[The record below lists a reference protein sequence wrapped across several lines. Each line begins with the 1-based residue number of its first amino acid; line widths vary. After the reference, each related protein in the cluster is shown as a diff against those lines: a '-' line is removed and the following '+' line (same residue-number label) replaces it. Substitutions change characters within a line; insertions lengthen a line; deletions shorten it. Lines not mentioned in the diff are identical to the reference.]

1 MATKQ
6 SCIEDETGRSHKT
19 NAGVPG
25 HSIVV
30 VAQPNGRVRCIVP
43 SSVYIFQRRG
53 ATTMVGFAHGMCASS
68 RFHIAHR
75 SHYGDNQ
82 PGRKTIPKSMGTS

>member
-6 SCIEDETGRSHKT
+6 SRIEDKTGRSHKT
-19 NAGVPG
+19 NAGIPG

-30 VAQPNGRVRCIVP
+30 VEHPNGRVHCIVP
-43 SSVYIFQRRG
+43 SSVYILQRPG
-53 ATTMVGFAHGMCASS
+53 ATTMVGFDHGMRASS

-75 SHYGDNQ
+75 SHYGNNQ
-82 PGRKTIPKSMGTS
+82 PGRKNIPMGTS